1 MAKLARGFVSIFSKI
16 FFPFSQKQDSA
27 WDSYR
32 RARIEAEQE
41 VDEPTENTREF
52 NYPSDRFTRLIR

>member
-1 MAKLARGFVSIFSKI
+1 MSKLAQSFASIFSKI

-41 VDEPTENTREF
+41 VEEPTENTREF
-52 NYPSDRFTRLIR
+52 SYPNDRFTRLIR